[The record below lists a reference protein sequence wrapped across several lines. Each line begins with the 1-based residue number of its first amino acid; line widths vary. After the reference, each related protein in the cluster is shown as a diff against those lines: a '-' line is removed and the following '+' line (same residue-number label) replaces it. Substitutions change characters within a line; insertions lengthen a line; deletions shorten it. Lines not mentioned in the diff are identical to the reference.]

1 MLIIHRPLQITGG
14 IIIYKFFFVTIQT
27 GITSHPLIV
36 CRYDHDVT
44 PDLVRA
50 TEPTYMN
57 ENVAHLDQVTTEL
70 ILV

>member
-1 MLIIHRPLQITGG
+1 MEWG
-14 IIIYKFFFVTIQT
+14 II
-27 GITSHPLIV
+27 SHLLIV

-57 ENVAHLDQVTTEL
+57 ENVAHLDQVPTKF